1 MLTNYTYLEPE
12 AVIDQ
17 KNGIF
22 EPLKN
27 FVNWLIVISAQG
39 YAVEKALIHGLEL
52 EIRFLQALPLTIK
65 VLFLHSKH
73 LRGFN

>member
-1 MLTNYTYLEPE
+1 MHFEVQKKYAFSPPPRS
-12 AVIDQ
+12 
-17 KNGIF
+17 KNG
-22 EPLKN
+22 
-27 FVNWLIVISAQG
+27 VILSAQG

-52 EIRFLQALPLTIK
+52 EIRFLQALPLTVK